1 MTDII
6 DGGVFLLSTLDSVL
20 PETVSILK
28 KSRVTLSSFAE
39 MNNGLAVTTQG
50 LNRSLNG
57 VARMDNGFR
66 TLIDRVPGPLA
77 TTDAVIADNS
87 DNMAQLLGTSPRWRS
102 CPTSGCRRSTP
113 CSRRI
118 ADR

>member
-1 MTDII
+1 LLADADGALAQADTKKLEIIKKELHLSRDAPRKMTDII

-57 VARMDNGFR
+57 VARMDN
-66 TLIDRVPGPLA
+66 
-77 TTDAVIADNS
+77 
-87 DNMAQLLGTSPRWRS
+87 
-102 CPTSGCRRSTP
+102 
-113 CSRRI
+113 
-118 ADR
+118 